1 MNLPA
6 SAGSAKLAVRVPGH
20 PRLLRLLQEIGPLTA
35 TSANRSGEDPVL
47 DPGGAVSLVGGENA
61 VLVDDGRL
69 PGGPPS
75 TMVALEGD
83 RARILREGRVSSD
96 RLARLAPEWFSA
108 GTVEISVEESS

>member
-1 MNLPA
+1 
-6 SAGSAKLAVRVPGH
+6 VPGH

-35 TSANRSGEDPVL
+35 TSANRSGEVPVL
-47 DPGGAVSLVGGENA
+47 DPGRVASLVEGEN
-61 VLVDDGRL
+61 VILVDDGQL
-69 PGGPPS
+69 PGGLPS

-83 RARILREGRVSSD
+83 RAKILRQGRVCSD